1 MMDFEIKNE
10 NLKDLD
16 KNKQNMKDL
25 RSRTKGKFVESKI

>member
-1 MMDFEIKNE
+1 MLDFELKND

-16 KNKQNMKDL
+16 KNKQNTKDL